1 MCKKMKQNKIILS
14 LIVFLTSISLFGQQ
28 IDTLVDVG
36 GYKLH
41 FKIIK
46 GNGTP
51 ILFEAGS
58 GAYSSDW
65 DTILP
70 SIYKITGTTLITYDR
85 AGFGKSELNIKD
97 TTILNHGILNG
108 LKDLE
113 TGLQKLGYDKNIISV
128 CHSYGG
134 FYSTLFAARNP
145 NRVKYVVRLD
155 ASLVAPF
162 TDENLKTYHSFDIN
176 KSKGLGIYFET
187 INFKNTIMLM
197 RKTEFPSNVPVIDI
211 IAGIPYHNKT
221 SSQIIEFEKAHVDFV
236 NAYSNR
242 QLIKA
247 DGSAHN
253 IKYDN
258 PSLVINA
265 IVKAFVATV
274 DEKQKS
280 EILIRSLDN
289 AIERANL
296 TKDAEMN
303 FYNSA
308 NNLNELGY
316 SYMEKNEI
324 KKAQEIFK
332 LNTLLFPNDGNVYD
346 SYGEALLNAK
356 NISEAKKMY
365 TKSLELNPDNK
376 NAIDILKSLS
386 NTK

>member
-1 MCKKMKQNKIILS
+1 MKQKQIILS
-14 LIVFLTSISLFGQQ
+14 FITFLSTISLFSQQ
-28 IDTLVDVG
+28 VDTLVDVG

-46 GNGTP
+46 GKGTP

-58 GAYSSDW
+58 MAYSSDW

-70 SIYKITGTTLITYDR
+70 SIYKVTGTTLITYDR
-85 AGFGKSELNIKD
+85 AGFGKSELNLAD
-97 TTILNHGILNG
+97 TTVLNHGIING
-108 LKDLE
+108 VKELE
-113 TGLQKLGYDKNIISV
+113 IGLQKLGYDKNIISV

-145 NRVKYVVRLD
+145 DKVKYVVRLD
-155 ASLVAPF
+155 ANIVAAY
-162 TDENLKTYHSFDIN
+162 TDDNLQKYHTFKFDM
-176 KSKGLGIYFET
+176 KKGLGLYYET
-187 INFKNTIMLM
+187 VNFKNTVLLM
-197 RKTEFPSNVPVIDI
+197 RKTEFPSNIPVIDI

-221 SSQIIEFEKAHVDFV
+221 EMQIIEFEKAHIDFV
-236 NAYSNR
+236 NASTNR

-247 DGSAHN
+247 TGSGHD
-253 IKYDN
+253 IKYEN
-258 PSLVINA
+258 PNLVINS
-265 IVKAFVATV
+265 IVKAFLATI

-280 EILIRSLDN
+280 EVLNKSIDN

-296 TKDAEMN
+296 TKDAERN
-303 FYNSA
+303 FYYSV

-316 SYMEKNEI
+316 SYMERKEI
-324 KKAQEIFK
+324 KKALEIFK
-332 LNTLLFPNDGNVYD
+332 LNTLLFPNDANVYD

-365 TKSLELNPDNK
+365 KKSLELNPDNK